1 MGKEQ
6 EELSGGWIRLSEGV
20 KVCPPVYRLSEP
32 DHDIGYESP
41 MHTSPQ
47 AFSWIRMET
56 SELANIPWVKA
67 LIVAGRKEVENKRI
81 IHAEAD
87 RMYRSMACSPELG
100 AALEDLLPSE
110 DEDKALNGLIAALK
124 PFAEVD
130 YE

>member
-47 AFSWIRMET
+47 EFSWIRMET

-67 LIVAGRKEVENKRI
+67 LIRAARREVQHKEGIHERADVEYDTNRGDVDN
-81 IHAEAD
+81 ALD
-87 RMYRSMACSPELG
+87 NVLPYR
-100 AALEDLLPSE
+100 ED
-110 DEDKALNGLIAALK
+110 DECLDGLIAALK
-124 PFAEVD
+124 PFAGVD